1 MLRGWLGRSP
11 GGQVNGQTLAV
22 SPERAGRGKGE
33 GKGRRVKGK
42 RRVETAPEGAVV
54 KSERLL
60 RSRR

>member
-1 MLRGWLGRSP
+1 MGWPGRSP

-22 SPERAGRGKGE
+22 SPERAGGRGRGVEGE
-33 GKGRRVKGK
+33 ETGGGNG
-42 RRVETAPEGAVV
+42 ETAPEGAVV